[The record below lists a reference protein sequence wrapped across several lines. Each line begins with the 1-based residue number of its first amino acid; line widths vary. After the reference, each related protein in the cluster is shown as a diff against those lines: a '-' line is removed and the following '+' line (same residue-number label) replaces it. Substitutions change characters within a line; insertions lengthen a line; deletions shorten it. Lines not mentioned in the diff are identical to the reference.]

1 MNTKIKVQQINI
13 NIADFQDNPTV
24 EETFGT
30 KDEYYN
36 QYIIQVIN
44 KMMKILEVRWRK
56 CCC

>member
-44 KMMKILEVRWRK
+44 KMMKILEVR
-56 CCC
+56 